1 MFSADL
7 KYIENQMINKFRDSF
22 LLETVVFVSGAIVMI
37 YEIIGSRILAPYIG
51 TSTYVWTSL
60 IGVILGSLSLG
71 YWLGGKMADRR
82 PSSKV
87 LASVLFIASL
97 LVTITL
103 LLQEI
108 FLFVLATFSMRLEFK
123 AVIAALVLFAPAS
136 VLFGFVTPYAIR
148 LKMESVENAGKTVGR
163 LYALSTVGSILGTF
177 VAGFVLLPFVGSVRT
192 LYLIIAVLFALSVLL
207 VPFKL
212 NAKSVAV
219 LLLFL
224 LGIGANEF
232 IRYSLLKYYSLRDFD
247 TQYSRIRVWDSNN
260 TPNRRP
266 VRVLSTDPFSTQ
278 SSMYLDGDDM
288 ASRYLAYYHL
298 LRHFKPDFQKTLN
311 IGGAGYSFPKD
322 YVKKY
327 PGKEIDVV
335 ELDPQVTQI
344 ARDYFRLK
352 EDENLRSFNED
363 GRTFLNQNQE
373 KYDAIVMDAFG
384 SLFSVPFQLTTIE
397 AVRKINSSL
406 SDDGVVL
413 VNLISAIEGDN
424 SYFLQAEYK
433 TYTEVFPNVALFRLA
448 PGGTGTQNLI
458 LVASK
463 APKMSFETQD
473 AELAPLLKNRY
484 TESIA
489 MNVPVLTDDLA
500 PVEYYNSFAQKYTS
514 LSEDK
519 LKSRLLSLINRIL
532 GKS

>member
-1 MFSADL
+1 MAD
-7 KYIENQMINKFRDSF
+7 IFRNKF

-82 PSSKV
+82 PSSRV
-87 LASVLFIASL
+87 LASVLFIAAL

-103 LLQEI
+103 LVQEI
-108 FLFVLATFSMRLEFK
+108 FLFVLATFSVRLELK

-148 LKMESVENAGKTVGR
+148 LKMESVEDAGKTVGR

-177 VAGFVLLPFVGSVRT
+177 IAGFVLLPFVGSVRT
-192 LYLIIAVLFALSVLL
+192 LYLIIAVLFALSLIL

-212 NAKSVAV
+212 NAKNIAV

-224 LGIGANEF
+224 LGIGTNEF
-232 IRYSLLKYYSLRDFD
+232 IRHSLLKYYSLRDFD

-260 TPNRRP
+260 TPDRRP

-322 YVKKY
+322 YLKKY
-327 PGKEIDVV
+327 PGKKIDVV

-352 EDENLRSFNED
+352 ENENLRSFNED

-413 VNLISAIEGDN
+413 VNLISAIEGDQ
-424 SYFLQAEYK
+424 SYFLQSEYK
-433 TYTEVFPNVALFRLA
+433 TYAEVFPNVYLFTLA
-448 PGGTGTQNLI
+448 PGGKGTQNLI

-463 APKMSFETQD
+463 SNRISFETAD

-484 TESIA
+484 EEPLILD
-489 MNVPVLTDDLA
+489 MPVLTDDLA
-500 PVEYYNSFAQKYTS
+500 PVEYYNSYAQMHTS

-519 LKSRLLSLINRIL
+519 LKSRLLSLINKIL
-532 GKS
+532 GRS